1 MNANIRMQ
9 PHVCKRLIAF
19 CARSAN
25 NDGVSKPLRSQP
37 TRDRILTEARRLFA
51 EHGYERTTIRAVGA
65 AAEVNPSMV
74 LRYYGSK
81 EDLFATAA
89 TIDFRMPDLAALP
102 WEQRGEALVRHVLDR
117 WDAGDQLPALL
128 RAAGTHEAARR
139 RLTEVIEQ
147 QAAPAIWRVLPDDGR
162 QARLAMIVMQI
173 AGLVLSRY
181 VLKHASV
188 IAIDRAELVQRV
200 GAAVQSHL
208 Q

>member
-1 MNANIRMQ
+1 VNANIRMQ
-9 PHVCKRLIAF
+9 SFVCKHLVAHR
-19 CARSAN
+19 ARPID
-25 NDGVSKPLRSQP
+25 NDAVSKPLRSQP
-37 TRDRILTEARRLFA
+37 TRDRILMEARRLFA

-65 AAEVNPSMV
+65 AAGVNPSMV

-89 TIDFRMPDLAALP
+89 TIDFRMPDLAVLP
-102 WEQRGEALVRHVLDR
+102 QEQRGEALVRHVLDR

-139 RLTEVIEQ
+139 RLTEVFEE
-147 QAAPAIWRVLPDDGR
+147 QAAPAITRVLPDDGR

-173 AGLVLSRY
+173 AGLVLSQY

-188 IAIDRAELVQRV
+188 IAIDRTELVQRV

>member
-1 MNANIRMQ
+1 MRMQ
-9 PHVCKRLIAF
+9 SHVCKRLVAPR
-19 CARSAN
+19 ARPTD
-25 NDGVSKPLRSQP
+25 NDCVPKPLRSQP

-65 AAEVNPSMV
+65 AAKVNPSMV

-102 WEQRGEALVRHVLDR
+102 QEQRGEALVRHVLDR

-128 RAAGTHEAARR
+128 RAAGTHEAARQ

-147 QAAPAIWRVLPDDGR
+147 QAAPAIARVLPDDGK

-181 VLKHASV
+181 VLKHTSV

-208 Q
+208 SGLS

>member
-1 MNANIRMQ
+1 MRMQ
-9 PHVCKRLIAF
+9 TSICKRLVAF
-19 CARSAN
+19 RAWPTD

-81 EDLFATAA
+81 EDLFAAAA

-102 WEQRGEALVRHVLDR
+102 QEQRGEALVRHILDR
-117 WDAGDQLPALL
+117 WDAGDQFPALL

-139 RLTEVIEQ
+139 RLTEAIEQ
-147 QAAPAIWRVLPDDGR
+147 QAAPAISRVLPDDGR

-181 VLKHASV
+181 VLKHVSV
-188 IAIDRAELVQRV
+188 MAIDRAELVQRV

>member
-1 MNANIRMQ
+1 MRMQ
-9 PHVCKRLIAF
+9 AEVCKRLVAF
-19 CARSAN
+19 RAWPTD

-37 TRDRILTEARRLFA
+37 TRDCILAEARRLFA

-65 AAEVNPSMV
+65 AAAVNPSMV

-81 EDLFATAA
+81 EDLFAAAA
-89 TIDFRMPDLAALP
+89 TIDFRMPDLAVLP
-102 WEQRGEALVRHVLDR
+102 QEQRGEALVRHILDR

-128 RAAGTHEAARR
+128 RAAGTHEGARR

-147 QAAPAIWRVLPDDGR
+147 QAAPAISRVLPDDGR

-188 IAIDRAELVQRV
+188 MAIDRAELVQRV